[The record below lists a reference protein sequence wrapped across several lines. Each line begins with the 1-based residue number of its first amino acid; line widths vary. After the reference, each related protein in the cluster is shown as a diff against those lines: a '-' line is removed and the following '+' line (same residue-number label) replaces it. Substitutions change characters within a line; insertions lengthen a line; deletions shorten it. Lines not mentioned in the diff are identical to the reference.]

1 MPTPERNTDRLPS
14 SRRMYEQQQ
23 QRSPFSRARGNSRAT
38 EDFDA
43 SRIPSPSYKYAS
55 QRRTNFNETNTLTGA
70 FRKAGRY
77 ATMAENEGISASV
90 PYARGTP
97 SPGRRRQIYNA
108 RSPESNPPNELAEA
122 YRQIDD
128 ADSLVDLEPEDV
140 YGQEDKIRRSS
151 GYYTRDYDVF
161 TTSDASFLNEV
172 QDESPWRR
180 LSDNI
185 QDEKRLRR
193 ATTSHSPVLSNRG
206 GTKNA
211 LTAENL
217 QRREEE
223 DQLVSGDDDTFQHGL
238 NVPSTW
244 GSRAKRNTDWLKK
257 LKRRDEPEPELE
269 LEPEQRPERPVNV
282 SPPVTKFNFDFRT
295 SPGRSLE
302 PASSRYSR
310 IPLSDA
316 RNKLSSEQKDDK
328 PIGGNS
334 EPIVNTPVVVYKDS
348 SFTRPSPSKRDSHDL
363 IRRLAR
369 RESPDQNRNQ
379 QELRTPEAP
388 KGGQRRIYDK
398 TPVVTGAWIDT
409 PMTERISERTTKM
422 SEELT
427 NGFRSQVV
435 PDEPKPV
442 FPKVEE
448 VAEAEVKGLT
458 QERER
463 DAERNKREHQERER
477 EKEQEKA
484 RMEEEKEKTK
494 NENEEK
500 EKEVQWQEEEQA
512 KSKEREKKKVKPPL
526 IKPDLPKSALE
537 SVIQEH
543 KSDKETLDVGDDTI
557 ESLQELLAEQST
569 EAKAGPQSDAAYEKE
584 VMERLERSQ
593 GAEDVGDHKI
603 SEKLLSL
610 EVNQD
615 SLRKKIDGVEEQMTQ
630 NMPKLPED
638 SPRPT
643 SSQAHTQLKRT
654 LAEKTCETCGA
665 ENDGRIYAAIPLP
678 LLWKRDPM
686 SRRIRITRL
695 GWGLLLSLLWFVSES
710 TMCDYYCHP
719 TVAPVCE
726 GNCLRPDA
734 PRFPF
739 VLPTMLWRWSHLS
752 SALAPVATVGIAFIR
767 LLAQLLGLW
776 DGYVDVPPRTLNLSG
791 EVRIYG
797 TRITH
802 SPVTATAT
810 PGFFA
815 RQWPAKD
822 LRHTPEAMH
831 TPEAVPE
838 LKLREEEL
846 PRDVWDD
853 DSMDDD
859 ELL

>member
-1 MPTPERNTDRLPS
+1 
-14 SRRMYEQQQ
+14 MYEQQQ

-122 YRQIDD
+122 YRHIDD

-172 QDESPWRR
+172 QDELPWRR

-257 LKRRDEPEPELE
+257 LKRRDEPEPEPE
-269 LEPEQRPERPVNV
+269 PGPEQRPERPVKV

-328 PIGGNS
+328 LIGGNS
-334 EPIVNTPVVVYKDS
+334 EPVANTPVVVYKDS

-435 PDEPKPV
+435 PDEPRSVIPE
-442 FPKVEE
+442 VEE

-494 NENEEK
+494 KENEEK
-500 EKEVQWQEEEQA
+500 EKEVQRQEEEQA

-593 GAEDVGDHKI
+593 GAEDVGDRKI

-643 SSQAHTQLKRT
+643 SSQAHTQLKST

-752 SALAPVATVGIAFIR
+752 SALSPVATFGIAFIR

-846 PRDVWDD
+846 PREVWDD

>member
-1 MPTPERNTDRLPS
+1 MPTPERNADWLPS

-23 QRSPFSRARGNSRAT
+23 QRSPFSRARGNSRAA
-38 EDFDA
+38 EDFDT
-43 SRIPSPSYKYAS
+43 SRIPSPSYKYTT

-77 ATMAENEGISASV
+77 ATMAENEGISVSV
-90 PYARGTP
+90 PYVRGTP

-128 ADSLVDLEPEDV
+128 ADSLADLEPEDA
-140 YGQEDKIRRSS
+140 YGQEDKIGRSS
-151 GYYTRDYDVF
+151 GYYARDYDVF
-161 TTSDASFLNEV
+161 TTSDVSFLHEV
-172 QDESPWRR
+172 QDESPRRR
-180 LSDNI
+180 LSDHI

-223 DQLVSGDDDTFQHGL
+223 DQLVSGDDDTFQHEL

-244 GSRAKRNTDWLKK
+244 GSRAKRNTDWLRK
-257 LKRRDEPEPELE
+257 LKRRDEPEPEPE
-269 LEPEQRPERPVNV
+269 PEPEQRPERPVNV
-282 SPPVTKFNFDFRT
+282 SPPVTKLNFDFRT

-316 RNKLSSEQKDDK
+316 RNKLSSEQRDDK
-328 PIGGNS
+328 PIGGNT
-334 EPIVNTPVVVYKDS
+334 EPIANTPVIVYKNS
-348 SFTRPSPSKRDSHDL
+348 SFTKPSPSKRDSHDL

-435 PDEPKPV
+435 SDDLKPV
-442 FPKVEE
+442 IPEMEE
-448 VAEAEVKGLT
+448 EAEVEVKGLT

-463 DAERNKREHQERER
+463 DAERNRQEQQERER

-484 RMEEEKEKTK
+484 RMEEEQEKARK
-494 NENEEK
+494 ENEEK
-500 EKEVQWQEEEQA
+500 EKEAKRHEEE
-512 KSKEREKKKVKPPL
+512 REKKVKPPL

-543 KSDKETLDVGDDTI
+543 KADKETLDVGDDTI
-557 ESLQELLAEQST
+557 ESLQELLAEQAT
-569 EAKAGPQSDAAYEKE
+569 EAKAGPQSEAAYEKE
-584 VMERLERSQ
+584 IMERLERSH
-593 GAEDVGDHKI
+593 GDEDVGDHKI

-610 EVNQD
+610 EENQD
-615 SLRKKIDGVEEQMTQ
+615 TLRKKIDGVEEQMTQ
-630 NMPKLPED
+630 SMPKAPED

-643 SSQAHTQLKRT
+643 SSQAQTQLKR
-654 LAEKTCETCGA
+654 AHAGKTCETCGA
-665 ENDGRIYAAIPLP
+665 EDDGRIYASIPLP
-678 LLWKRDPM
+678 LLWKRDPI

-695 GWGLLLSLLWFVSES
+695 GWALLLSLLWFVSES

-719 TVAPVCE
+719 TVAPICE

-752 SALAPVATVGIAFIR
+752 SALAPVATLGIAFIR

-815 RQWPAKD
+815 RQWPVKE
-822 LRHTPEAMH
+822 LRHTPEAMY

-838 LKLREEEL
+838 LRLEEEL

>member
-14 SRRMYEQQQ
+14 SRRIYE
-23 QRSPFSRARGNSRAT
+23 QRSPFSRARGNSRAA

-43 SRIPSPSYKYAS
+43 SRIPSPSYKYTT

-90 PYARGTP
+90 PYTRGTP
-97 SPGRRRQIYNA
+97 SPGRRRNIYNA
-108 RSPESNPPNELAEA
+108 QSPESNPPNELAEA

-140 YGQEDKIRRSS
+140 YDRGDKIGRSS
-151 GYYTRDYDVF
+151 GYYARDYDVS
-161 TTSDASFLNEV
+161 TTSDASFLPEI
-172 QDESPWRR
+172 QDESPRRR
-180 LSDNI
+180 LSDRI

-223 DQLVSGDDDTFQHGL
+223 DQLLSGDDDTFQRGL
-238 NVPSTW
+238 NVPSNW
-244 GSRAKRNTDWLKK
+244 GSRAKRNSDWLRK
-257 LKRRDEPEPELE
+257 LKRRYEPEPEP
-269 LEPEQRPERPVNV
+269 EPEPQQRPEPPANV
-282 SPPVTKFNFDFRT
+282 SPPVKKLNFDFRT

-316 RNKLSSEQKDDK
+316 RNKLSSEHKEDK
-328 PIGGNS
+328 AIGGTS
-334 EPIVNTPVVVYKDS
+334 EPIANTPVIVYKNS
-348 SFTRPSPSKRDSHDL
+348 SFTKPSPSKRDSHDL
-363 IRRLAR
+363 LRRLAR
-369 RESPDQNRNQ
+369 RESPDQNRNE

-409 PMTERISERTTKM
+409 PMTERISERTTEM
-422 SEELT
+422 SEKLT
-427 NGFRSQVV
+427 NGSMPQVASN
-435 PDEPKPV
+435 EPNPV
-442 FPKVEE
+442 IPPVQE
-448 VAEAEVKGLT
+448 AEAEVKGLE
-458 QERER
+458 QETDGDKER
-463 DAERNKREHQERER
+463 DKQEQLERGGERGL
-477 EKEQEKA
+477 EKAKMEEGQEKA
-484 RMEEEKEKTK
+484 R

-500 EKEVQWQEEEQA
+500 DKEAKKQEEQEE
-512 KSKEREKKKVKPPL
+512 KTKEREKKMKPSL

-543 KSDKETLDVGDDTI
+543 KADKETLDVGDDTI

-569 EAKAGPQSDAAYEKE
+569 ETKADPQSDAAYEKSI
-584 VMERLERSQ
+584 MEKLERSQ
-593 GAEDVGDHKI
+593 GDEDVGDHQI

-610 EVNQD
+610 EENQD
-615 SLRKKIDGVEEQMTQ
+615 TLRKKVDGVEEQMTQ
-630 NMPKLPED
+630 NIPKIPED
-638 SPRPT
+638 SPRPP
-643 SSQAHTQLKRT
+643 SSQGQAQWKRT
-654 LAEKTCETCGA
+654 LAGKTCETCGA
-665 ENDGRIYAAIPLP
+665 ENDGRIYASIPLP
-678 LLWKRDPM
+678 LLWKRDPI
-686 SRRIRITRL
+686 SRRIRITHL
-695 GWGLLLSLLWFVSES
+695 GWGLLFSLLWFVSES

-734 PRFPF
+734 PQFPF

-752 SALAPVATVGIAFIR
+752 SALAPVTTLGIAVIR
-767 LLAQLLGLW
+767 FLAQLLGLW

-797 TRITH
+797 TRISH

-815 RQWPAKD
+815 RQWPAKEP
-822 LRHTPEAMH
+822 RHTPEAVY

-838 LKLREEEL
+838 LRLEQEL
-846 PRDVWDD
+846 PQEMWDD
-853 DSMDDD
+853 DSMEDD

>member
-23 QRSPFSRARGNSRAT
+23 QRSPFSRARGNSRAAD
-38 EDFDA
+38 DFDA
-43 SRIPSPSYKYAS
+43 SRIPSPSYKYTT

-90 PYARGTP
+90 PYTRGTP

-128 ADSLVDLEPEDV
+128 ADSLVDPGPEDV
-140 YGQEDKIRRSS
+140 YGREDNIGRSS
-151 GYYTRDYDVF
+151 GYYAQDYDVF
-161 TTSDASFLNEV
+161 TTSDASFLPEMP
-172 QDESPWRR
+172 DESPHRR
-180 LSDNI
+180 LSDHI

-217 QRREEE
+217 QRREDE
-223 DQLVSGDDDTFQHGL
+223 DQLVSGDDDTFQRGL

-244 GSRAKRNTDWLKK
+244 GSRAKRNTDWLRK
-257 LKRRDEPEPELE
+257 LKRREEPEPEPE
-269 LEPEQRPERPVNV
+269 PEPEQTPEPPVNV
-282 SPPVTKFNFDFRT
+282 SPPVTKLNFDFRT

-302 PASSRYSR
+302 PASIRYSR

-316 RNKLSSEQKDDK
+316 RNKLSSEHKDDK
-328 PIGGNS
+328 TIGGTS
-334 EPIVNTPVVVYKDS
+334 GPIANTPVIVYKNS
-348 SFTRPSPSKRDSHDL
+348 TFTKPSPSKRDSHDL

-409 PMTERISERTTKM
+409 PITERISERTTKVP
-422 SEELT
+422 EELT
-427 NGFRSQVV
+427 NGSMSQIV
-435 PDEPKPV
+435 PNELQPVIPPVQEEDE
-442 FPKVEE
+442 
-448 VAEAEVKGLT
+448 AAVKGL
-458 QERER
+458 E
-463 DAERNKREHQERER
+463 QERER
-477 EKEQEKA
+477 EAERDKQEQLWREREKELEKA
-484 RMEEEKEKTK
+484 RMEEEQEKARKE
-494 NENEEK
+494 NGEK
-500 EKEVQWQEEEQA
+500 EKEAKQRDEEQE
-512 KSKEREKKKVKPPL
+512 KSKEREKKMKPPL

-543 KSDKETLDVGDDTI
+543 KTDKETLDVGDDTI

-569 EAKAGPQSDAAYEKE
+569 ETKADPQSDAAYEKSI
-584 VMERLERSQ
+584 MEKLERNQ
-593 GAEDVGDHKI
+593 GDEDVGDHKI

-610 EVNQD
+610 EESQD
-615 SLRKKIDGVEEQMTQ
+615 SLRKKIDGVEEHMTQ
-630 NMPKLPED
+630 NMPKIPED
-638 SPRPT
+638 APRPT
-643 SSQAHTQLKRT
+643 PSQAQTQLKRT
-654 LAEKTCETCGA
+654 PAGKTCETCGA
-665 ENDGRIYAAIPLP
+665 EHDGRIYASIPLP
-678 LLWKRDPM
+678 LLWKRDPI

-695 GWGLLLSLLWFVSES
+695 GCGLLLSLLWFVSES
-710 TMCDYYCHP
+710 TMCDHYCHP

-752 SALAPVATVGIAFIR
+752 SALAPVATLGIAFIR

-802 SPVTATAT
+802 SPVPSTAT

-815 RQWPAKD
+815 RQWPAKEP
-822 LRHTPEAMH
+822 RNTPEAVY
-831 TPEAVPE
+831 TPEAVPD
-838 LKLREEEL
+838 LRLEEEL

-853 DSMDDD
+853 DSIDDD

>member
-1 MPTPERNTDRLPS
+1 MPTPERNTDRLAS
-14 SRRMYEQQQ
+14 SRRIYEQQQ
-23 QRSPFSRARGNSRAT
+23 QRSPFSRARGNSRAA

-43 SRIPSPSYKYAS
+43 SRIPSPSYKYTS

-77 ATMAENEGISASV
+77 ATMAENEGISAPV
-90 PYARGTP
+90 RGTP
-97 SPGRRRQIYNA
+97 SPGRRRQIYNV

-128 ADSLVDLEPEDV
+128 ADSLADLEPEDA
-140 YGQEDKIRRSS
+140 YGREDKIGRSS
-151 GYYTRDYDVF
+151 GYYARDYDVF

-172 QDESPWRR
+172 QEESPRRR
-180 LSDNI
+180 LSDHI

-223 DQLVSGDDDTFQHGL
+223 DQIVSGDDDTFQHGL

-244 GSRAKRNTDWLKK
+244 GSRAKRNTDWLRK
-257 LKRRDEPEPELE
+257 LKRRDEPEPEPE
-269 LEPEQRPERPVNV
+269 PEPEQRPERPVNV
-282 SPPVTKFNFDFRT
+282 SPPVTKLNFDFRT
-295 SPGRSLE
+295 SPNQSLK
-302 PASSRYSR
+302 PTSSRYSR

-316 RNKLSSEQKDDK
+316 RNKLSSEHKDNK

-334 EPIVNTPVVVYKDS
+334 EPIANTPVVVYKNS
-348 SFTRPSPSKRDSHDL
+348 SFTKPSPSKRDSHDL

-379 QELRTPEAP
+379 QELRTPEPP

-422 SEELT
+422 SDEPT

-435 PDEPKPV
+435 PDQLKPV
-442 FPKVEE
+442 IPEVEE
-448 VAEAEVKGLT
+448 EAEAEVKGLT

-463 DAERNKREHQERER
+463 DVERNKQDQQERER

-484 RMEEEKEKTK
+484 RMEGEQEKARK
-494 NENEEK
+494 ENEEK
-500 EKEVQWQEEEQA
+500 EKEVKRQEEEQE
-512 KSKEREKKKVKPPL
+512 KSKEREKKVKLPL
-526 IKPDLPKSALE
+526 VKPDLPKSALE
-537 SVIQEH
+537 SVILEH
-543 KSDKETLDVGDDTI
+543 KADKETLDVGDDTI
-557 ESLQELLAEQST
+557 ESLQELLVEQST
-569 EAKAGPQSDAAYEKE
+569 EAKTGPQSDAAYEKSI
-584 VMERLERSQ
+584 MERLERSH
-593 GAEDVGDHKI
+593 GDEDMGDHKI

-610 EVNQD
+610 EENQD
-615 SLRKKIDGVEEQMTQ
+615 TLRKKIDGVEEQMTQ
-630 NMPKLPED
+630 NIPKVPED

-643 SSQAHTQLKRT
+643 SSQAQTQLKRT
-654 LAEKTCETCGA
+654 PAGKTCETCGA
-665 ENDGRIYAAIPLP
+665 ENDGRIYASIPLP
-678 LLWKRDPM
+678 LLWTHDPI

-739 VLPTMLWRWSHLS
+739 VLPMMLWRWSHLS
-752 SALAPVATVGIAFIR
+752 SALEPVATLGIAFIR
-767 LLAQLLGLW
+767 LLAQLLGVW

-810 PGFFA
+810 SGFFA
-815 RQWPAKD
+815 RQWPAKG
-822 LRHTPEAMH
+822 LRHTPEAVY

-838 LKLREEEL
+838 LRLEEEL
-846 PRDVWDD
+846 PREVWDD

>member
-1 MPTPERNTDRLPS
+1 
-14 SRRMYEQQQ
+14 
-23 QRSPFSRARGNSRAT
+23 
-38 EDFDA
+38 
-43 SRIPSPSYKYAS
+43 
-55 QRRTNFNETNTLTGA
+55 
-70 FRKAGRY
+70 
-77 ATMAENEGISASV
+77 MAEDEGISASI
-90 PYARGTP
+90 PYTRGTP

-128 ADSLVDLEPEDV
+128 ADSLVDAEPEDV
-140 YGQEDKIRRSS
+140 YGRENKIGRSS
-151 GYYTRDYDVF
+151 GYYARDYDVF
-161 TTSDASFLNEV
+161 TTSDASFLHEI
-172 QDESPWRR
+172 QEESPRRR
-180 LSDNI
+180 LSDHI

-223 DQLVSGDDDTFQHGL
+223 DQLVSGDDDTFQRGL

-257 LKRRDEPEPELE
+257 LKRRDEPEPEPE
-269 LEPEQRPERPVNV
+269 PEPEQRPEPPVNV
-282 SPPVTKFNFDFRT
+282 SPPVTKLNFDFRT

-316 RNKLSSEQKDDK
+316 RNKLSSEHKDDK

-334 EPIVNTPVVVYKDS
+334 EPIADTPVIVYKNS
-348 SFTRPSPSKRDSHDL
+348 TFTKPSPSKRDSHDL

-369 RESPDQNRNQ
+369 RESPDQNRTQ

-409 PMTERISERTTKM
+409 PMTERISERATRVP
-422 SEELT
+422 EELT
-427 NGFRSQVV
+427 NGSMSQIV
-435 PDEPKPV
+435 PNELQPVIPPVQEDAEPD
-442 FPKVEE
+442 
-448 VAEAEVKGLT
+448 VKRLE
-458 QERER
+458 QETER
-463 DAERNKREHQERER
+463 DAERDKQVQLKRERQ
-477 EKEQEKA
+477 KEQEKA
-484 RMEEEKEKTK
+484 RMEEEQEKARK
-494 NENEEK
+494 ENEEE
-500 EKEVQWQEEEQA
+500 EKEVKKREKEQE
-512 KSKEREKKKVKPPL
+512 KSKEREKKMKPPL

-543 KSDKETLDVGDDTI
+543 KADKETLDVGDDTI

-569 EAKAGPQSDAAYEKE
+569 ETKADPQSDAAYEKSI
-584 VMERLERSQ
+584 MEKLERSQ
-593 GAEDVGDHKI
+593 GDEDVGDHKI

-610 EVNQD
+610 EENQD
-615 SLRKKIDGVEEQMTQ
+615 TLRKKIDGVEEQMTQ
-630 NMPKLPED
+630 NMPKMPED
-638 SPRPT
+638 APRPT
-643 SSQAHTQLKRT
+643 SPQDQTQLKHT
-654 LAEKTCETCGA
+654 HAGKTCETCGA
-665 ENDGRIYAAIPLP
+665 ENDGRIYASIPLP
-678 LLWKRDPM
+678 LLWKRNPI

-695 GWGLLLSLLWFVSES
+695 GWGILLSLLWFVSES

-734 PRFPF
+734 PQFPF
-739 VLPTMLWRWSHLS
+739 VLPMMLWRWSHLS
-752 SALAPVATVGIAFIR
+752 SALAPVATLGIAFIR

-815 RQWPAKD
+815 RQWPAKEP
-822 LRHTPEAMH
+822 RHTPEAVY

-838 LKLREEEL
+838 LRLEEEL
-846 PRDVWDD
+846 PREVWDD

>member
-1 MPTPERNTDRLPS
+1 MPTPERNTNRLPS

-23 QRSPFSRARGNSRAT
+23 QRSPFSRARGNSRAA

-43 SRIPSPSYKYAS
+43 SRIPSPSYKYHT

-97 SPGRRRQIYNA
+97 SPGRRRQVYNV

-128 ADSLVDLEPEDV
+128 ADSLVDPEPEDV
-140 YGQEDKIRRSS
+140 YGQEDRIGRSS
-151 GYYTRDYDVF
+151 GYYARDYDVF
-161 TTSDASFLNEV
+161 TTSDASFLNEI
-172 QDESPWRR
+172 QDESPRRR
-180 LSDNI
+180 LSDHV
-185 QDEKRLRR
+185 QDEQRLRR

-217 QRREEE
+217 LRREEE
-223 DQLVSGDDDTFQHGL
+223 ELVSGDDDSFQHGL

-244 GSRAKRNTDWLKK
+244 GSRAKRNTDWLRK
-257 LKRRDEPEPELE
+257 LKRRDEPEPEPE
-269 LEPEQRPERPVNV
+269 PQPEPEQRPERPVNV
-282 SPPVTKFNFDFRT
+282 SPPVTKFDFEFRT

-316 RNKLSSEQKDDK
+316 RNKLSSEHKDDK

-334 EPIVNTPVVVYKDS
+334 EPIANTPIIVYKNS
-348 SFTRPSPSKRDSHDL
+348 SFTKPSPSKRDSHDL

-409 PMTERISERTTKM
+409 PTTERISERTTKM
-422 SEELT
+422 PEELT
-427 NGFRSQVV
+427 NGSKSQVV
-435 PDEPKPV
+435 PNELKPV
-442 FPKVEE
+442 IPEE
-448 VAEAEVKGLT
+448 QEEAEAEVKGLM

-463 DAERNKREHQERER
+463 HVDRNTQEQQERER

-484 RMEEEKEKTK
+484 RMEEEQEKARK
-494 NENEEK
+494 ENEGK
-500 EKEVQWQEEEQA
+500 EKEVRKQEEEQE
-512 KSKEREKKKVKPPL
+512 KSKEPEKKTKPPL

-543 KSDKETLDVGDDTI
+543 KADKETLDVGDDTI

-569 EAKAGPQSDAAYEKE
+569 EAKADAKSDAAYEKSI
-584 VMERLERSQ
+584 MERLERSQ
-593 GAEDVGDHKI
+593 GDEDMGDHKI

-610 EVNQD
+610 EENQD
-615 SLRKKIDGVEEQMTQ
+615 SLKKKIDGVEEQMTQ
-630 NMPKLPED
+630 NIPKIPED
-638 SPRPT
+638 SSRPT
-643 SSQAHTQLKRT
+643 SSQAPKQLKRT
-654 LAEKTCETCGA
+654 RAGKTCETCGT

-678 LLWKRDPM
+678 LLWKRDPI

-726 GNCLRPDA
+726 GNCLRRDA
-734 PRFPF
+734 PQFPF
-739 VLPTMLWRWSHLS
+739 VLPTMLWRWTHLS
-752 SALAPVATVGIAFIR
+752 SALAPVATLGIAFIR

-776 DGYVDVPPRTLNLSG
+776 DGYVDMPPRTLDLSG

-802 SPVTATAT
+802 SPVIATAT

-815 RQWPAKD
+815 RQWPAKE
-822 LRHTPEAMH
+822 LRHTPEAVY

-838 LKLREEEL
+838 SRLEEEL